1 MAENLAFEENL
12 VWFVWIGSVR
22 FGLVFDVA
30 VHYGGLS
37 GVTPNCL
44 PYKKAPLYKALLY
57 KAPIVKALIK
67 KAPLV
72 KAPLEKAPLEMAPPK
87 I

>member
-1 MAENLAFEENL
+1 MLTTFHLLHALQTP
-12 VWFVWIGSVR
+12 R
-22 FGLVFDVA
+22 Q
-30 VHYGGLS
+30 

-57 KAPIVKALIK
+57 KAPIVKA
-67 KAPLV
+67 
-72 KAPLEKAPLEMAPPK
+72 PLEKAPLEMAPPK